1 MERRYQ
7 YRNRSKKGREGEA
20 NGRGWRPLKRKTR
33 DETSTVA
40 SVLAQV
46 ANFKKQGTKGE
57 VKGNKAQP
65 GTSN

>member
-7 YRNRSKKGREGEA
+7 YRNRTKRREGEA

-46 ANFKKQGTKGE
+46 ANT
-57 VKGNKAQP
+57 
-65 GTSN
+65 